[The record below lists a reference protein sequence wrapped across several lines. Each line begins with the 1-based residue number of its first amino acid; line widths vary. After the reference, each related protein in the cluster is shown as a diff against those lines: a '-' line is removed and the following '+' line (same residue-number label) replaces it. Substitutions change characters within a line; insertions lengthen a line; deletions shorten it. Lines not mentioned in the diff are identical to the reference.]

1 MGKQLAALRDGVWPG
16 LESFAPGIVIFVFGL
31 FKKVCLADNISFYAD
46 RAFTPNQQLM
56 MPEAWAG
63 SIAYMLQLFFDFSG
77 YSEMAVGLG
86 LMFGFKL
93 PNNFL
98 VPYTAT
104 SMTEF
109 WKRWHITMTRFF
121 TMYVY
126 MRLWMKFRRWLRR
139 SDFYKKHPGPV
150 VEFAVT
156 VAAPMVITFF
166 LSGLWH
172 GAGWTFI
179 CFGLVNGVGLVIS
192 QAWITAQMPRLPA
205 LLGWALTMLTVLVG
219 LVYFRSND
227 LAQAHYILH
236 QMFMP
241 SESLLTVPPWV
252 AERLP
257 FDLPTTTF
265 FLFDGLRLFAGCVF
279 WIVLL
284 GCLAGLL
291 PPLAADP
298 AALAP
303 SRRIAYATAAMLLLT
318 AGLVGEPRTFLYFA
332 F

>member
-1 MGKQLAALRDGVWPG
+1 
-16 LESFAPGIVIFVFGL
+16 
-31 FKKVCLADNISFYAD
+31 
-46 RAFTPNQQLM
+46 

-139 SDFYKKHPGPV
+139 SEFYKKRPSAV

-192 QAWITAQMPRLPA
+192 QAWITARLPSLPA
-205 LLGWALTMLTVLVG
+205 VVGWALTMLTVLVG

-241 SESLLTVPPWV
+241 SEPLLSVPPWV
-252 AERLP
+252 AERLHL
-257 FDLPTTTF
+257 DLPVHTF
-265 FLFDGLRLFAGCVF
+265 FLFDGVRLFAYCVF
-279 WIVLL
+279 WIVVLA
-284 GCLAGLL
+284 CLAGTL
-291 PPLAADP
+291 PPLAAEP
-298 AALAP
+298 ESLVP
-303 SRRIAYATAAMLLLT
+303 SRRMAYATAAIMLLSI
-318 AGLVGEPRTFLYFA
+318 GLIGEPRTFLYFA

>member
-1 MGKQLAALRDGVWPG
+1 
-16 LESFAPGIVIFVFGL
+16 
-31 FKKVCLADNISFYAD
+31 
-46 RAFTPNQQLM
+46 
-56 MPEAWAG
+56 
-63 SIAYMLQLFFDFSG
+63 
-77 YSEMAVGLG
+77 
-86 LMFGFKL
+86 
-93 PNNFL
+93 
-98 VPYTAT
+98 
-104 SMTEF
+104 
-109 WKRWHITMTRFF
+109 
-121 TMYVY
+121 
-126 MRLWMKFRRWLRR
+126 
-139 SDFYKKHPGPV
+139 
-150 VEFAVT
+150 
-156 VAAPMVITFF
+156 
-166 LSGLWH
+166 
-172 GAGWTFI
+172 
-179 CFGLVNGVGLVIS
+179 
-192 QAWITAQMPRLPA
+192 
-205 LLGWALTMLTVLVG
+205 MLTVLVG